1 MSDKKFLPFKF
12 SQTDVEITAKFDL
25 YSGFFR
31 FVEYRFRHKLF
42 NGGWSKEIR
51 REVLERGN
59 AGVIL
64 PYDPCLDKLVLVEQI
79 RLPAIETSKTPW
91 LLEAIAG
98 MVEQNENLEQLV
110 RREAKEE
117 AGITIL
123 HCYYALSYLTSPGN
137 TTERIYVHIGE
148 FDASAIKLGIVHG
161 LSIENEDIRVHV
173 VSREQAYQWVESGV
187 IDNAATVIAIQWLQ
201 LNHLKLKNNWL
212 NKVK

>member
-1 MSDKKFLPFKF
+1 M
-12 SQTDVEITAKFDL
+12 
-25 YSGFFR
+25 
-31 FVEYRFRHKLF
+31 
-42 NGGWSKEIR
+42 
-51 REVLERGN
+51 ERGN

-64 PYDPCLDKLVLVEQI
+64 PYDPYLDKVVLVEQI

-98 MVEQNENLEQLV
+98 MVEQNESLEQLV

-123 HCYYALSYLTSPGN
+123 RCHYALSYLTSPGG

-148 FDASAIKLGIVHG
+148 INASAIKPGSVHG
-161 LSIENEDIRVHV
+161 LNSENEDIRVHV
-173 VSREQAYQWVESGV
+173 VSREQAYQWVELGV

-201 LNHLKLKNNWL
+201 LNYLRLKNNWL
-212 NKVK
+212 NNLK

>member
-1 MSDKKFLPFKF
+1 MNDKKNLPFKF
-12 SQTDVEITAKFDL
+12 SQNDVEITAKFDL
-25 YSGFFR
+25 YNGFFR
-31 FVEYRFRHKLF
+31 FVEYRFRHRLF

-64 PYDPCLDKLVLVEQI
+64 PYDPYLDKVVLVEQV
-79 RLPAIETSKTPW
+79 RLPAIKTSKTPW

-98 MVEQNENLEQLV
+98 MVEQNESLEQLV

-123 HCYYALSYLTSPGN
+123 RCHYALSYLTSPGG
-137 TTERIYVHIGE
+137 TTERVYVHIGE
-148 FDASAIKLGIVHG
+148 INASAIKPGSVHG
-161 LSIENEDIRVHV
+161 LNSENEDIRVHV
-173 VSREQAYQWVESGV
+173 VSREQAYQWVELGV

-201 LNHLKLKNNWL
+201 LNYPRLKNNWL
-212 NKVK
+212 NNLK